1 MQEEVS
7 WGCPDLIDTLK
18 GGTVAAEK
26 APAKDTAVAKKE
38 APVKK
43 EAAARL

>member
-1 MQEEVS
+1 MGVQT
-7 WGCPDLIDTLK
+7 WLTLLR

-43 EAAARL
+43 EAAASL